1 MSVPTATTRPAGEC
15 KSQESHVM
23 AFVGS
28 IGLAANICAPRHQD
42 AENPATARKA
52 NDQARA
58 LMVEVDAVLAQEV
71 ALSGTLCLWLA
82 LVSHAQAA
90 QRDTGKKPAV
100 PSGKIPQGPEAST
113 DRRC

>member
-1 MSVPTATTRPAGEC
+1 
-15 KSQESHVM
+15 M

-28 IGLAANICAPRHQD
+28 IGLAANSVLPGARTPK
-42 AENPATARKA
+42 NPATACKA

-58 LMVEVDAVLAQEV
+58 LMVEADAVLAQEV
-71 ALSGTLCLWLA
+71 ALSGTLRLWLA
-82 LVSHAQAA
+82 LVSHAQAS

-113 DRRC
+113 NRRC